1 MRTLARNLRFALSNL
16 GHYSVNVTHIFARD
30 LLSENQFMINYI
42 KKNCYWWTRSGS
54 QKFILKYLAGKYL
67 LKVAIKPL

>member
-42 KKNCYWWTRSGS
+42 IRRT
-54 QKFILKYLAGKYL
+54 
-67 LKVAIKPL
+67 AIGGLEVVHKSSF